1 MKLVVARQSERRP
14 AGAKGFYSPFV
25 LFGFACFLRLHLGPS
40 AMILSLCLNAAGESP
55 PLAPTPPLPP
65 FYSTSP
71 PCTWFTTLGFTTL
84 PSGSYTSLSGAQ
96 TPVSAQLP
104 PLNAIPVALL
114 PHVRLLHPTSFRNG
128 H

>member
-1 MKLVVARQSERRP
+1 
-14 AGAKGFYSPFV
+14 
-25 LFGFACFLRLHLGPS
+25 
-40 AMILSLCLNAAGESP
+40 MILSLCLNAAGESP

-96 TPVSAQLP
+96 TPVSGQLP
-104 PLNAIPVALL
+104 PLTPRAPCGAAACPKRSLINLSIY
-114 PHVRLLHPTSFRNG
+114 T
-128 H
+128 